1 MLSSQL
7 ICQLS
12 SAHKAQQIPAFGK
25 YCRLLS
31 VHLYTRGA
39 TTKQRQEEPQHS
51 LSAYPYTR
59 GATMPLMKDI
69 STTFCQLAPTREVQ
83 QPLSCPSA
91 WTWNCQLAPTCEVQ
105 RQSCVPLRGLH
116 VYQLHFL
123 HAKACRLYGLFS
135 TGLSFLQNCRKP
147 CREFPYSTSCVGLRA
162 LPRLTALQSAEN
174 SGAKVLWFL

>member
-1 MLSSQL
+1 MAKSTTVSLPLHARCNQTSAVFIKSAKL
-7 ICQLS
+7 CQLTPTREVQP
-12 SAHKAQQIPAFGK
+12 AHHHGG
-25 YCRLLS
+25 
-31 VHLYTRGA
+31 HL
-39 TTKQRQEEPQHS
+39 QR
-51 LSAYPYTR
+51 R
-59 GATMPLMKDI
+59 
-69 STTFCQLAPTREVQ
+69 CQLAPTR
-83 QPLSCPSA
+83 
-91 WTWNCQLAPTCEVQ
+91 EVQ

>member
-1 MLSSQL
+1 MAKSTTVSLPLHARCNRQSAEFISKYFH
-7 ICQLS
+7 CQLTPTREVQPNYS
-12 SAHKAQQIPAFGK
+12 RTAIG
-25 YCRLLS
+25 YRL
-31 VHLYTRGA
+31 
-39 TTKQRQEEPQHS
+39 
-51 LSAYPYTR
+51 
-59 GATMPLMKDI
+59 
-69 STTFCQLAPTREVQ
+69 CQLAPTR
-83 QPLSCPSA
+83 
-91 WTWNCQLAPTCEVQ
+91 EVQ

>member
-1 MLSSQL
+1 MMDIINLS
-7 ICQLS
+7 
-12 SAHKAQQIPAFGK
+12 
-25 YCRLLS
+25 
-31 VHLYTRGA
+31 T
-39 TTKQRQEEPQHS
+39 
-51 LSAYPYTR
+51 YPYTR
-59 GATMPLMKDI
+59 GATHVLFESFLGHVL
-69 STTFCQLAPTREVQ
+69 STCPYTRGATDEAEEWCDNMVCQLTPTREVQ
-83 QPLSCPSA
+83 QQINDKAKSLGI
-91 WTWNCQLAPTCEVQ
+91 CQLTPTREVQ
-105 RQSCVPLRGLH
+105 RQSCVPLRERH

>member
-7 ICQLS
+7 IYQLAF
-12 SAHKAQQIPAFGK
+12 AHKCRMYDAICQFTPAREVQQK
-25 YCRLLS
+25 ELRD
-31 VHLYTRGA
+31 RG
-39 TTKQRQEEPQHS
+39 EID
-51 LSAYPYTR
+51 Y
-59 GATMPLMKDI
+59 
-69 STTFCQLAPTREVQ
+69 CQLAPTREVQ
-83 QPLSCPSA
+83 PAHHHGGHLQRR
-91 WTWNCQLAPTCEVQ
+91 CQLAPTREVQ

>member
-83 QPLSCPSA
+83 
-91 WTWNCQLAPTCEVQ
+91 
-105 RQSCVPLRGLH
+105 RQSCIPLRGLH

>member
-7 ICQLS
+7 IYQLAF
-12 SAHKAQQIPAFGK
+12 AHKCGMYDAICQFTPAREVQQKELRDRGEID
-25 YCRLLS
+25 YCQP
-31 VHLYTRGA
+31 T
-39 TTKQRQEEPQHS
+39 
-51 LSAYPYTR
+51 
-59 GATMPLMKDI
+59 
-69 STTFCQLAPTREVQ
+69 PTREVQ
-83 QPLSCPSA
+83 LAVNMTSLMRILCQLTPTREVQPEPLSMGRFCSY
-91 WTWNCQLAPTCEVQ
+91 CQLTPTREVQ

>member
-1 MLSSQL
+1 MQSVSLPLHARCNSIRNQCKLLARSVSL
-7 ICQLS
+7 PLHARCNMPAKEREVSCWYCQL
-12 SAHKAQQIPAFGK
+12 
-25 YCRLLS
+25 
-31 VHLYTRGA
+31 T
-39 TTKQRQEEPQHS
+39 
-51 LSAYPYTR
+51 
-59 GATMPLMKDI
+59 
-69 STTFCQLAPTREVQ
+69 PTREVQ
-83 QPLSCPSA
+83 LWVVRWSIGTLP
-91 WTWNCQLAPTCEVQ
+91 CQLTPTREVQ
-105 RQSCVPLRGLH
+105 RQSCVPLRGRH